1 MTLYILRRLGRGILT
16 VWAVITVAFVILR
29 LNGKPGTVMLPTGTI
44 QQVAALNRALGFD
57 GSILSQYGNFLKN
70 LILHLSVG
78 NSLQQ
83 VGQSALSVVLAHL
96 PATLELAVTSFLVG
110 VLLGFLLSVVLQV
123 SGSQRLRNALIWLG
137 VARQATPTFLFG
149 VILVLIFAVKLGWLP
164 SIGRGGIKH
173 LVLPVITLAT
183 FEVTLY
189 MRLLD
194 SSMADQRQSD
204 YVRTAHAKGQR
215 GIIVLV
221 RHVLP
226 NALLPTL
233 TVAGVNFGALLGGT
247 VIVENVFGWPGI
259 GQLVINSV
267 NARDYP
273 VVQATLVIVAIL
285 FVLVNIGVD
294 LLYAALDPRVR
305 LA

>member
-1 MTLYILRRLGRGILT
+1 
-16 VWAVITVAFVILR
+16 VAFIILR
-29 LNGKPGTVMLPTGTI
+29 LNGKPGAVMLPTGTG
-44 QQVAALNRALGFD
+44 QQIAALNRALGFD
-57 GSILSQYGNFLKN
+57 GSILSQYGYFLKN
-70 LILHLSVG
+70 LVLHFSVG
-78 NSLQQ
+78 NSLQE
-83 VGQSALSVVLAHL
+83 VGQSAISVVFSRL
-96 PATLELAVTSFLVG
+96 PATLELAVTAFLVG
-110 VLLGFLLSVVLQV
+110 VVLGFLLSVCLQL
-123 SGSQRLRNALIWLG
+123 SGSQWLRNTFIWLG

-149 VILVLIFAVKLGWLP
+149 VILVLVFAVKLGWLP
-164 SIGRGGIKH
+164 SIGRGGITH
-173 LVLPVITLAT
+173 LLLPAITLAT

-194 SSMADQRQSD
+194 SSMAEQRQSD
-204 YVRTAHAKGQR
+204 YVRTAYAKGQR
-215 GIIVLV
+215 PTVVLL
-221 RHVLP
+221 RHGLP

-259 GQLVINSV
+259 GELVINSV

-273 VVQATLVIVAIL
+273 VVQATLLIVSIL
-285 FVLVNIGVD
+285 FVVVNIGVD